1 MAEKE
6 VMFDVV
12 VRAEEGIAQIAKY
25 REEIEATNE
34 EIARLRA
41 EKKMEG
47 ADIET
52 LNKKIER
59 QTQVRK
65 GLEKAIGEETRTLQ
79 NSIKEI
85 THADGSLAQLRAQL
99 SKLNQEYDNLSR
111 TDRESDI
118 GAGLMENINTVTAEI
133 KAAEYATQRFYR
145 NVGNYPSQLGMSV
158 QQVARELPSLT
169 MGVNTFFLAISNNLP
184 MLADQ
189 IKAAR
194 AEFKEAV
201 AAGRDAVPVWKQFF
215 TSLVSWQ
222 TAIVVII
229 TLLSAYGKE
238 IIGFVSGLFKQKE
251 AFDAA
256 SAAAE
261 DYNRT
266 MTEARTEGMKDISQ
280 LQTLYHIAT
289 DVKRSTDLRREAV
302 EMLRK
307 EYPAYL
313 QHLSDEEI
321 MTGKAAGA
329 YKQLR
334 DQMLEMAKTRAI
346 LNRLTELNEAQVS
359 GEYETYVEAQRK
371 AIEANKQLEAALKG
385 EILGNT
391 AKFGREAKQAR
402 KDWEEAKKA
411 FEEAYKIPTANA
423 DDVAIYIEE
432 TSARL
437 LDGITTVQTSLD
449 TVTEDTTK
457 KTKQTIEE
465 VGDLL
470 DKMPAEV
477 QRAEEALA
485 KELDKQAGE
494 RAKAQ
499 AKALSEA
506 IKLAT
511 DGLQASNPFVALEEQ
526 YATALQTIKSD
537 ATLAADERAFYELAL
552 ETQLAKKK
560 QDLQQKLNAEAYN
573 ARLKAASDE
582 MQLAWDN
589 AEKQYQIKRD
599 FLQKELEDERL
610 TAVERAKL
618 EQELAELNAQTTQK
632 KISAY
637 QNYAQQVTQVVAGIS
652 EVFSG
657 FNEAQLKNVE
667 QTNEKEKESLKK
679 KLDAGIISQ
688 ERYNREIAKMD
699 EELDAQKAEME
710 YNQAVREKALSAA
723 QIAINTATAI
733 AKIWAEVPKV
743 DFGVSTV
750 ALTAMASAVGAAQ
763 IAAVLATPI
772 PKARKGGLIV
782 GASHE
787 QGGVL
792 VNTEGGERIIST
804 NPAKAFPELL
814 NLISYIGK
822 HSSVPDTGFA
832 SRQVMAQASGG
843 VINAEELAQQIGASV
858 GEELRRLRIYLS
870 LTELNEAE
878 RLQTRI
884 DNSAKI

>member
-169 MGVNTFFLAISNNLP
+169 MGANQFFLAISNNLP
-184 MLADQ
+184 ILADN

-201 AAGRDAVPVWKQFF
+201 AAGQQATPVWKQLLSSVF
-215 TSLVSWQ
+215 SWQ
-222 TAIVVII
+222 TALVVGI
-229 TLLSAYGKE
+229 TLLSTYGKD
-238 IIGFVSGLFKQKE
+238 IVAFVGNLFKQKE
-251 AFDAA
+251 GFDAA

-266 MTEARTEGMKDISQ
+266 MTEARTEGMKDISH

-289 DVKRSTDLRREAV
+289 DVKRSIDLRREAV

-346 LNRLTELNEAQVS
+346 LDRVTELSAS
-359 GEYETYVEAQRK
+359 LLSKEYEALVEATDAYSKRNVRNPLKSFYDAEKK
-371 AIEANKQLEAALKG
+371 ALKEAA
-385 EILGNT
+385 
-391 AKFGREAKQAR
+391 EA
-402 KDWEEAKKA
+402 
-411 FEEAYKIPTANA
+411 FYEAYGVQVEN
-423 DDVAIYIEE
+423 
-432 TSARL
+432 SAQAQMVVNQSIDKL
-437 LDGITTVQTSLD
+437 LNGITTVQTSLD
-449 TVTEDTTK
+449 TVTEDATK
-457 KTKQTIEE
+457 KTKKSIEE

-477 QRAEEALA
+477 QRAEQALA
-485 KELDKQAGE
+485 NELDKQAGE

-499 AKALSEA
+499 AKALNEA

-637 QNYAQQVTQVVAGIS
+637 QNYAQQVTQVAAGIS

-657 FNEAQLKNVE
+657 FDDAQLKKVE

>member
-222 TAIVVII
+222 TAIVVIT

-251 AFDAA
+251 GFDAA

-329 YKQLR
+329 YKLLR

-346 LNRLTELNEAQVS
+346 MDRLTELNSLQFSKEYDSLQEATYEYANAMAMLKAAAKGIDIPMGVS
-359 GEYETYVEAQRK
+359 AADRQAKEAKQKIQEALK
-371 AIEANKQLEAALKG
+371 AIEEEYGVSANNIGDINAY
-385 EILGNT
+385 I
-391 AKFGREAKQAR
+391 AKTN
-402 KDWEEAKKA
+402 KK
-411 FEEAYKIPTANA
+411 
-423 DDVAIYIEE
+423 
-432 TSARL
+432 L
-437 LDGITTVQTSLD
+437 LDGITTFRTELD
-449 TVTEDTTK
+449 TVTAK
-457 KTKQTIEE
+457 KTKESIEE

-582 MQLAWDN
+582 MQLAWDD

-637 QNYAQQVTQVVAGIS
+637 QNYAQQITQVASGIS

-657 FNEAQLKNVE
+657 FDDAQLKKVE